1 MPTESLA
8 VPAVCEPPPKP
19 SLASFL
25 RRNVSEM
32 YRFRF
37 ALASFVANTLR
48 KRYHRSAL
56 GFFWSLLVPLAMMG
70 SMAFMFS
77 LVFEAPFKTFAMYI
91 FSGMAPWGFICAS
104 TQSGAQSLLLGEP
117 FLKRVYVPK
126 PLFPFITT
134 TTELVNFIFTM
145 ASLYVLAMLFGIF
158 PGVNVIFLPL
168 AIAILYVFCLGL
180 AMACAVATVYSRD
193 LTHIINVVTSI
204 LTYALPI
211 IYRMDQ
217 VPVKYHFIFYVNPFF
232 YIIDMFR
239 KIMLGAALA
248 PMDLITP
255 LIIAL
260 VAFGVGVLAVKAK
273 ENDLVFRL

>member
-1 MPTESLA
+1 MSIDSLT

-19 SLASFL
+19 SLVSFL
-25 RRNVSEM
+25 RRNVREM
-32 YRFRF
+32 YQFRF

-77 LVFEAPFKTFAMYI
+77 LVFNAPFKEFAMYI
-91 FSGMAPWGFICAS
+91 FAGMAPWGFICAS

-134 TTELVNFIFTM
+134 STELVNFIFTM
-145 ASLYVLAMLFGIF
+145 ASLYVLSMLCGIF
-158 PGVNVIFLPL
+158 PGLNVIFLPL
-168 AIAILYVFCLGL
+168 AVAILYVFCLGL

-193 LTHIINVVTSI
+193 LTHIIGVVTSI

-217 VPVKYHFIFYVNPFF
+217 VPVKYHYIFYVNPIF

-239 KIMLGAALA
+239 KIMLGDALA
-248 PMDLITP
+248 PMDMVTP
-255 LIIAL
+255 LLIAL
-260 VAFGVGVLAVKAK
+260 VTFGGGVLAVKAK